1 METLAS
7 HVPSQESPLGLY
19 IHIPFCERKCP
30 YCDFNTYAG
39 LESQFDD
46 LVDALCLEMEQWQE
60 PLSDRYV
67 NTIFIGGGTPTVLNA
82 DALAKLFSALFT
94 QFSVEP
100 NAEITCEANPGTV
113 DREKFAT
120 LKSLGVNRLSMG
132 VQSFQ
137 AEELAFLGRIHT
149 VDDVFA
155 AWAMA
160 RTVGFDNINLD
171 FIFGLP
177 EQDPATWRDTIRTA
191 LELEPDHLSLYSLIV
206 EENTPLHHWVETGK
220 TAMPDD
226 DVAATHYEAA
236 MEMLSAAGYHHYEVS
251 NWACM
256 RDRNGESAPIPERA
270 CRHNLIYWRNQE
282 YVGIGP
288 GSHSHLH
295 LASSGGMEDNG
306 VADGRASIEKRWG
319 NHRPVAGYI
328 KRMRNGQSIEAFDEV
343 ITPRLSMGETM
354 MLGLRLLQEGVS
366 KRAFLQKYGVEI
378 DAVYGETLAR
388 LADQELI
395 TSESGRVCL
404 TSKGMMLGNQIF
416 MQFLPDV

>member
-7 HVPSQESPLGLY
+7 HAPSQEGPLGLY

-60 PLSDRYV
+60 PLSGRHI
-67 NTIFIGGGTPTVLNA
+67 NTIFLGGGTPTILSPN
-82 DALAKLFSALFT
+82 ALAKLFDALFT
-94 QFSVEP
+94 QFSVES

-177 EQDPATWRDTIRTA
+177 EQDPATWRDTIRTGA
-191 LELEPDHLSLYSLIV
+191 
-206 EENTPLHHWVETGK
+206 
-220 TAMPDD
+220 
-226 DVAATHYEAA
+226 
-236 MEMLSAAGYHHYEVS
+236 
-251 NWACM
+251 
-256 RDRNGESAPIPERA
+256 
-270 CRHNLIYWRNQE
+270 
-282 YVGIGP
+282 
-288 GSHSHLH
+288 
-295 LASSGGMEDNG
+295 
-306 VADGRASIEKRWG
+306 
-319 NHRPVAGYI
+319 
-328 KRMRNGQSIEAFDEV
+328 
-343 ITPRLSMGETM
+343 
-354 MLGLRLLQEGVS
+354 
-366 KRAFLQKYGVEI
+366 
-378 DAVYGETLAR
+378 
-388 LADQELI
+388 
-395 TSESGRVCL
+395 
-404 TSKGMMLGNQIF
+404 
-416 MQFLPDV
+416 